1 MKNIKSYSKFF
12 ESSVS
17 IRDMVLGATDWTD
30 WLDAVR
36 VEYGE
41 TVPLFHATTEE
52 AAAEVD
58 RVGFRLSEG
67 GDRTSFGG
75 GSTLYFQ
82 LGKSSYFAPNRP
94 VLFRVDV
101 PVSFLMHAQIDM
113 DSVGATEEEARR
125 HVQYFDELDTDV
137 RDAIQYFVG
146 NGMSLDGT
154 ELVFRDSAFDEPDSA
169 FEGILPVRIQ

>member
-1 MKNIKSYSKFF
+1 MRNIKSFSKFF
-12 ESSVS
+12 ESSASV
-17 IRDMVLGATDWTD
+17 RDMVLGAADWTD

-36 VEYGE
+36 AEYGD

-52 AAAEVD
+52 AAAEVE
-58 RVGFRLSEG
+58 RVGFLLSEG

-82 LGKSSYFAPNRP
+82 LGKSSYVAPNRP

-113 DSVGATEEEARR
+113 DSVGTTEDDARR
-125 HVQYFDELDTDV
+125 YARDFDERDTDV

-146 NGMSLDGT
+146 NWMSLEGT
-154 ELVFRDSAFDEPDSA
+154 ELVFRDSAFDDPDSA